1 MVQTTTAGA
10 AACVST
16 TPSAPYAEI
25 RETHTGVVVLIDDR
39 AYKIKKPVTTDFLDY
54 SLLASRERACARAR
68 LNSTAAL
75 HPTAIGGSLT

>member
-1 MVQTTTAGA
+1 MTTDAVARASTAA
-10 AACVST
+10 ST
-16 TPSAPYAEI
+16 PYAEI

-75 HPTAIGGSLT
+75 HPTAISASRT